1 MIEAGGG
8 SFPARAASSLV
19 VSGLGLAKHLAEV
32 WISHRVEDLVDV
44 GAQVTLLQ
52 QSSSQ
57 L

>member
-1 MIEAGGG
+1 MQFYEIFN
-8 SFPARAASSLV
+8 SP
-19 VSGLGLAKHLAEV
+19 GLGLAKHLAEV
-32 WISHRVEDLVDV
+32 WISHREEDLVDV